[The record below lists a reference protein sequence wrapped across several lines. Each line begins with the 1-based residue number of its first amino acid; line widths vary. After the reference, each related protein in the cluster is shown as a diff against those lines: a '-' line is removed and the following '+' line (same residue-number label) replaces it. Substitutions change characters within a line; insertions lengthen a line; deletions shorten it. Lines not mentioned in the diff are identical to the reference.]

1 MDTSVRRIAMPMANV
16 SPACTGIERFT
27 SVLSAHLDAIWRS
40 LKHLHPRLSLQ
51 YLKYRDVQLAC
62 LSFLLLRQKARN
74 EKVTLCDPAPGLKF
88 PKKEYCWI
96 KVGACKAPT
105 ATATAG
111 ASAKVTATATA
122 TATSAATVTAIEAF
136 FAPCL
141 RQLNCSMH
149 NDRHCF
155 EMLNA

>member
-1 MDTSVRRIAMPMANV
+1 
-16 SPACTGIERFT
+16 
-27 SVLSAHLDAIWRS
+27 

-88 PKKEYCWI
+88 PMKEYCWI

-122 TATSAATVTAIEAF
+122 TSAAIVTAFVVF

-141 RQLNCSMH
+141 RQLVCPMH
-149 NDRHCF
+149 NDQHCF
-155 EMLNA
+155 EMLIAFLYTFILSAVVHS